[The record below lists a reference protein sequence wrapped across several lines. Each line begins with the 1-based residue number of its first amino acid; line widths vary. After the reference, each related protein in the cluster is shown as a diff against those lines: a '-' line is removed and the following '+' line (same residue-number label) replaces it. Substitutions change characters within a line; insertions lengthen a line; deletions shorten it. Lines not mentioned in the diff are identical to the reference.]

1 MRELLHELS
10 AGWVASAGVPGFF
23 KPRMIPPLLA
33 PPGSPDALSFYDSG
47 ALAET
52 LDRLVDWDLLNN
64 GPVHFSVGAV
74 DVESGNF
81 FEIPRDAETLQHRS
95 GRTGRAGRKGVA
107 VLIVPFARR
116 RRVESMLRHARIEA
130 EWQEVPDREAILERD
145 RERLLARLLAPV
157 EADEADRELAAR
169 LLAERPAE
177 EIAAM
182 LVRTHRARLPEPEEL
197 TAVTREPGKEHHR
210 PGFDDT
216 VWFRLDVGRADNA
229 DPRWILPLLCRRGHV
244 TRGEIGAIRI
254 GQHETFVQIPRAI
267 ADRFAAAAARTGEAE
282 GEEAALAIARS
293 DTGPREAAR
302 SNRQRRP
309 SRSNAD
315 AGFVKA
321 KPVGQG
327 AARKP
332 HRPASATG
340 APGAKPHRNRKPGP
354 GRPQGHRHRPS

>member
-1 MRELLHELS
+1 M
-10 AGWVASAGVPGFF
+10 
-23 KPRMIPPLLA
+23 
-33 PPGSPDALSFYDSG
+33 
-47 ALAET
+47 
-52 LDRLVDWDLLNN
+52 
-64 GPVHFSVGAV
+64 
-74 DVESGNF
+74 
-81 FEIPRDAETLQHRS
+81 
-95 GRTGRAGRKGVA
+95 
-107 VLIVPFARR
+107 
-116 RRVESMLRHARIEA
+116 
-130 EWQEVPDREAILERD
+130 
-145 RERLLARLLAPV
+145 
-157 EADEADRELAAR
+157 
-169 LLAERPAE
+169 
-177 EIAAM
+177 
-182 LVRTHRARLPEPEEL
+182 
-197 TAVTREPGKEHHR
+197 
-210 PGFDDT
+210 
-216 VWFRLDVGRADNA
+216 
-229 DPRWILPLLCRRGHV
+229 
-244 TRGEIGAIRI
+244 
-254 GQHETFVQIPRAI
+254 QIPRAI